1 MKIVLASAS
10 PRRRQLLEELGIKNF
25 RILPSEHEE
34 PAPLGA
40 SPEETVAAIAMAKA
54 EDTASRCGEEE
65 LVIAADTLVFLDGK
79 PLGKPHSEEEAKAS
93 LRSLSGREHTVIT
106 GIALILGSKKISA
119 AEVTRVSF
127 RTMTEEEIDWYVS
140 TGEPMDKAGSYG
152 IQGRGSMFIEGID
165 GDFFNVMG
173 LPVCR
178 LIMELKKIGVGISDL
193 VG

>member
-34 PAPLGA
+34 PAPAGA
-40 SPEETVAAIAMAKA
+40 SPEDTVAAIAMAKA
-54 EDTASRCGEEE
+54 ADTASRCGADE

-79 PLGKPHSEEEAKAS
+79 PLGKPHSEEEAKEA

-106 GIALILGSKKISA
+106 GIALILGEKRLSA
-119 AEVTRVSF
+119 SEVTKVRF
-127 RTMTEEEIDWYVS
+127 RTMTEEEICWYVS

-178 LIMELKKIGVGISDL
+178 LIGELKNIGIGIADL
-193 VG
+193 IG